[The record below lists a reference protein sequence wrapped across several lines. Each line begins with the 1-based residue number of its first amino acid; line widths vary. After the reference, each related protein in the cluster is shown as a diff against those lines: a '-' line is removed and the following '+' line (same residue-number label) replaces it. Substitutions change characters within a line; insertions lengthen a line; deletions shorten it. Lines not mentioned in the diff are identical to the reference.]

1 MSGGLLVG
9 ELFQGAPSL
18 LLAIVAGYLLG
29 SVPLA
34 GIIARRHG
42 VDIFSAG
49 SGLPGASNILRTVGK
64 VAAVVVFLG
73 DVGKGA
79 LAVVVA
85 RYLEVDSSLL
95 VLPAGAAVVGH
106 WRPVFNGFRGGD
118 GLATLGGIIIGMFPG
133 YGSVSI
139 AVALLVALSAQ
150 RLPFSSLLSI
160 VFGYSTLVALSLAYG
175 GYSALDRLSLRYDGD
190 IVPVL
195 GLGGLAGLVLA
206 HALLGHHRRR
216 QDAAGGE
223 GIDAPEWDEVGDTER
238 ATGRQ

>member
-1 MSGGLLVG
+1 MG
-9 ELFQGAPSL
+9 ESFQGAPSL

-29 SVPLA
+29 SIPLA

-49 SGLPGASNILRTVGK
+49 SGLPGASNILRTVGR
-64 VAAVVVFLG
+64 AAAIVVFLG
-73 DVGKGA
+73 DIGKGA

-106 WRPVFNGFRGGD
+106 WLPVFNGFRGGD

-133 YGSVSI
+133 FGSVSI

-160 VFGYSTLVALSLAYG
+160 VFGYSTLVALSLAY
-175 GYSALDRLSLRYDGD
+175 DGD

-216 QDAAGGE
+216 QDDAQGE

>member
-1 MSGGLLVG
+1 M
-9 ELFQGAPSL
+9 
-18 LLAIVAGYLLG
+18 AIVAGYLLG
-29 SVPLA
+29 SIPLA

-49 SGLPGASNILRTVGK
+49 SGLPGASNILRTVGR
-64 VAAVVVFLG
+64 VAAIVVFLG
-73 DVGKGA
+73 DIGKGA

-106 WRPVFNGFRGGD
+106 WLPVFNGFRGGD

-133 YGSVSI
+133 FGSVSPI

-160 VFGYSTLVALSLAYG
+160 VFGYSTLVALSLAY
-175 GYSALDRLSLRYDGD
+175 DGD

-195 GLGGLAGLVLA
+195 GLGGRSLGGSAGTLVLA

-216 QDAAGGE
+216 QDDAQGE